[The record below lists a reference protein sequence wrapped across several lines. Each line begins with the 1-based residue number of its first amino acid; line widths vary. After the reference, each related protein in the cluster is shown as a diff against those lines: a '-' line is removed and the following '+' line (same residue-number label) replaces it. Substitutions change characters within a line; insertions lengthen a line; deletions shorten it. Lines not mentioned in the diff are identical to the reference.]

1 MSMLSV
7 GADRDD
13 SPLGARALI
22 NAQHSGAGRI
32 VLSAI
37 QHVVPPTMR
46 ATASAIF
53 LFINNLIGIG
63 LGTVALGIISDNLEA
78 RFGDD
83 SLKYAILGGTGFYL
97 IAATLFLLSARHL
110 AKDWEE

>member
-37 QHVVPPTMR
+37 QHAVRELEGDASLGRRFR
-46 ATASAIF
+46 ATQELARLLAEVSDDGDRGVCALLEDRGAAS
-53 LFINNLIGIG
+53 LL
-63 LGTVALGIISDNLEA
+63 VALM
-78 RFGDD
+78 
-83 SLKYAILGGTGFYL
+83 LKNG
-97 IAATLFLLSARHL
+97 
-110 AKDWEE
+110 

>member
-37 QHVVPPTMR
+37 QHAVRELRLSRRVARELVEPALLVLARLLERGAVAAAEQAQLGLR
-46 ATASAIF
+46 ARQ
-53 LFINNLIGIG
+53 L
-63 LGTVALGIISDNLEA
+63 ALE
-78 RFGDD
+78 
-83 SLKYAILGGTGFYL
+83 
-97 IAATLFLLSARHL
+97 HL
-110 AKDWEE
+110 ALRPLELQLLG